1 MKKTVAFIVCLALLV
16 SSIFIGAQ
24 SKATLDSN
32 SIELVSEGIQNASD
46 TNSKDSIEKLA
57 GVTSSPT
64 PTVKADA
71 SPAIVAKKGV
81 YDYYILTG
89 NVTVTSVDQ
98 LAEVKAALDVGG
110 TFDGQGFT
118 LTTKING
125 PMFQDL
131 KAGVIKNLVVD
142 GDITGTSA
150 EHGVFAAN
158 VIDSGV
164 TFDTVLVKATLRR
177 GGSTG
182 GFVGHINAPT
192 TFRNCEFAGTITTTS
207 SSVGGYGGGFAI
219 SNFARVTFENCTT
232 SGTVNFGANLGGFL
246 AAARN
251 GNVTIT
257 NCKSSATL
265 DAANDCTPNG
275 GASANGSGGFIGK
288 INDMFYSRSIKIKDS
303 ISKATFI
310 AGGTAARS
318 HGGFVGIVLRT
329 GYEIEYYT
337 MGLYINGCVSEC
349 NFDITD
355 TYSGE
360 GHFGGFVG
368 RITRNDAA
376 KSRSVV
382 LVDCVNNTKVDLN
395 KPNATAFIHLGG
407 FIGTYAAPNDPD
419 TYVKL
424 LNCEN
429 NGDISVTIKRR
440 AHLGGIVGY
449 FENRATTAKLDAENC
464 VNNGDIAYT
473 EVSGADDDGGRIAGG
488 FLGLSNHC
496 GVFNINNFTNNG
508 NITVTTTS
516 TKTSDVV
523 AGGVIGFWGTESAD
537 ILTLTGSVN
546 NGTVTAAAGTGATT
560 ARIRAGGAVGFGKF
574 SKVTVEGFVN
584 NGDVKGSCANS
595 SANGTAYVAGVVG
608 NPVSGT
614 VEVKNSINLKKIT
627 VDYPATSATYPIN
640 ATGTATNCADCSSLS
655 NTAFTTDA
663 TMTNGACVTKVSKE
677 LYDTIAAS
685 ATNVE
690 FGAIITLK
698 DYVDIIGEFTHE
710 NFDAY
715 YAANKSA
722 IDERAGK
729 ELGRLYEIATFRYGE
744 TLADAEVE
752 DGSYVVNVKLKDAG
766 NYTYVAKAFIKVGN
780 AYIYSK

>member
-1 MKKTVAFIVCLALLV
+1 MKKTIAFIVCLALAV
-16 SSIFIGAQ
+16 SSIFISAQHNKALTPSITTFEGAV
-24 SKATLDSN
+24 KGL
-32 SIELVSEGIQNASD
+32 I
-46 TNSKDSIEKLA
+46 A

-64 PTVKADA
+64 PTVTADA
-71 SPAIVAKKGV
+71 NPAIVAKEGV

-89 NVTVTSVDQ
+89 NVTVTSLDQ
-98 LAEVKAALDVGG
+98 LAEVQAALDVGG

-125 PMFQDL
+125 PMFPTL
-131 KAGVIKNLVVD
+131 RAGVIKNLVVD
-142 GDITGTSA
+142 GDITGTSV

-158 VIDSGV
+158 VIESGV

-182 GFVGHINAPT
+182 GFVGQIKAPM

-207 SSVGGYGGGFAI
+207 SSVGGYAGGFAVF
-219 SNFARVTFENCTT
+219 NDGRVTFENCTS
-232 SGTVNFGANLGGFL
+232 SGTVNFGANIGGFL
-246 AAARN
+246 GAAR
-251 GNVTIT
+251 GGSVIIT
-257 NCKSSATL
+257 NCESTATL
-265 DAANDCTPNG
+265 DAANNCTPNG
-275 GASANGSGGFIGK
+275 DASANGSGGFIGK
-288 INDMFYSRSIKIKDS
+288 INDIYYLKNVKIFDS
-303 ISKATFI
+303 VSKATFI
-310 AGGTAARS
+310 AGGTVARS
-318 HGGFVGIVLRT
+318 HGGFVGTVLRT

-337 MGLYINGCVSEC
+337 SGLYINNCVSDC
-349 NFDITD
+349 KFDMTD

-368 RITRNDAA
+368 RISRNYAG
-376 KSRSVV
+376 KNRSVV
-382 LVDCVNNTKVDLN
+382 IVDCVNNTKVDLN

-407 FIGTYAAPNDPD
+407 FIGTYEAPNDYE

-429 NGDISVTIKRR
+429 NGDISLKIKRR
-440 AHLGGIVGY
+440 AHLGGFVGY
-449 FENRATTAKLDAENC
+449 FTNWATKAKLDAENC
-464 VNNGDIAYT
+464 VNNGDITYT
-473 EVSGADDDGGRIAGG
+473 EVSGAADDGGRIAGG

-523 AGGVIGFWGTESAD
+523 AGGVIGFWGTAGAD

-574 SKVTVEGFVN
+574 SKVTVEGFLN
-584 NGDVKGSCANS
+584 NGEVKAYCANS
-595 SANGTAYVAGVVG
+595 SANGTAYAAGIVG

-627 VDYPATSATYPIN
+627 VDYPATSAAYSIN
-640 ATGTATNCADCSSLS
+640 ATGTATNCVDCSTIS
-655 NTAFTTDA
+655 NTSFTADA
-663 TMTNGACVTKVSKE
+663 TMTSGACVTEVSKE
-677 LYDTIAAS
+677 FYDKIASS

-698 DYVDIIGEFTHE
+698 DYIDIIGEFTHE

-715 YAANKSA
+715 YATNKSA
-722 IDERAGK
+722 IDEKAGK
-729 ELGRLYEIATFRYGE
+729 ELGRLYEIATFKYGE
-744 TLADAEVE
+744 TLADAEIE
-752 DGSYVVNVKLKDAG
+752 GGSYVVNVKLIGADDYA
-766 NYTYVAKAFIKVGN
+766 YVARTFIKIGSL
-780 AYIYSK
+780 YIYSK